1 MPKPA
6 SREPGRALA
15 ALLLSIA
22 VAGAGL
28 AEGPAIELARKEHD
42 PYGFPRP
49 GPSQEGVPLRTS
61 LYFEL
66 AVRGAAQGDAV
77 DPDSVRVSLR
87 PEGGAPEALL
97 EPGRKFAAGSSGRF
111 FERGDAGGPRSL
123 GVWIDRSEPLRPL
136 TRYRVEVSAASR
148 RGVRTSEA
156 CGWEFRTEGPPETT
170 EVRFALDLGKPPV
183 RWRGGFFRGFCK
195 ASFATSAS
203 NGIPTYELMDR
214 VRSRHP
220 EAWSIQR
227 DFWMTG
233 TEHRPAFPSQNL
245 PNVVRELE
253 TRRIAAIDRLPGRTA
268 LRVEDFF
275 GHRQY
280 GIPSGRPP
288 GGDYRPGDVVL
299 VADGIEDARTRVLEV
314 DDAGGIVFVED
325 FPDPPG
331 GWRTAYEGPLP
342 KKEDPAAPGL
352 FPPGGC
358 YLRKFDPPGTPRYY
372 FGRLD
377 REFDIAWRRFRRRL
391 VPNFCDAPGDLA
403 VDGKAWTR
411 PKDYVAYHDA
421 VRSIAGHLIERYGEA
436 CLEFYWSVFNEPD
449 LVGFFWRSDWEEA
462 QRFYDVTADAILRA
476 FEDAGY
482 DSDRVLVGGFE
493 LGAIFG
499 TNLRL
504 EEFLEHCSPR
514 VSGRKSLRENA
525 AFAERRLDGRR
536 SRRVERLCAAHG
548 GRGSPCDFVSVH
560 AYNRSER
567 MAAKLVRAKRMALE
581 IDPEAYAEL
590 RIHSH
595 ESCPDW
601 NPPPDPAA
609 ADSYL
614 GNGYF
619 PTWCADVSR
628 RLLAQAA
635 LDPRYAAGET
645 LITFWP
651 WPNSNFE
658 GANAATRTIQ
668 VDDDG
673 DGRADRTV
681 TVAMPILHFLGF
693 LGGMG
698 GEFWPLEETAVG
710 RHVVSGFAGRAGSA
724 LAVLVYAH
732 DALDPESR
740 SGRAFEVRVAAS
752 GFPGGHAEAT
762 EYAFDRKRNTY
773 FELGRRLREECLGAA
788 RAISPF
794 RPPCAYPAAVVREVE
809 RLSELTPTRVFAVE
823 GPAFEICAHL
833 EANAA
838 SVVLIEPEREEGGA
852 APSPSEGGRRP
863 RRARP

>member
-1 MPKPA
+1 METRRFLPA
-6 SREPGRALA
+6 AWLCLVGLGSGLGEEP
-15 ALLLSIA
+15 A
-22 VAGAGL
+22 V
-28 AEGPAIELARKEHD
+28 ELERKEHD

-49 GPSQEGVPLRTS
+49 GPSQEGVPLRSS

-66 AVRGAAQGDAV
+66 AVRGGAAGDAV
-77 DPDSVRVSLR
+77 DPDSVRVSVR
-87 PEGGAPEALL
+87 PEGGEPETLL

-111 FERGDAGGPRSL
+111 FERADGRGKRSL
-123 GVWIDRSEPLRPL
+123 GVWIDPGAPLRPL
-136 TRYRVEVSAASR
+136 TRYAVEASAASR
-148 RGVRTSEA
+148 KGARTREG
-156 CGWEFRTEGPPETT
+156 CGWEFRTEGPPETV
-170 EVRFALDLGKPPV
+170 EARFALDLGQPPV

-203 NGIPTYELMDR
+203 NMIPTYELMER
-214 VRSRHP
+214 VRSRWP

-233 TEHRPAFPSQNL
+233 TEHRPTFLSQNL
-245 PNVVRELE
+245 PNIVRELE

-280 GIPSGRPP
+280 KIPSGRPP
-288 GGDYRPGDVVL
+288 SEDYRPGDAVL
-299 VADGIEDARTRVLEV
+299 VADGLSDARTRVVEV
-314 DDAGGIVFVED
+314 DDRARTVFVED

-331 GWRTAYEGPLP
+331 GWRIAYEGPLP
-342 KKEDPAAPGL
+342 EREDPAAPGL
-352 FPPGGC
+352 FPPGGL
-358 YLRKFDPPGTPRYY
+358 YLRKLDPPGTPRYY

-377 REFDIAWRRFRRRL
+377 REFDIAWSRFRRRL

-403 VDGKAWTR
+403 ADGRAWTR
-411 PKDYVAYHDA
+411 PKDAVEYHDA
-421 VRSIAGHLIERYGEA
+421 VRAISGHLIERYGEA

-462 QRFYDVTADAILRA
+462 QRFYDVTVDAVLRA

-514 VSGRKSLRENA
+514 ASGRKSLRENA
-525 AFAERRLDGRR
+525 AFADRRLDGRR

-548 GRGSPCDFVSVH
+548 GRGSPCDFVSIH
-560 AYNRSER
+560 AYNRAER
-567 MAAKLVRAKRMALE
+567 MAAKLIRAKRLALE
-581 IDPEAYAEL
+581 IDPETYAAL

-635 LDPRYAAGET
+635 LDPRYAAGEE

-651 WPNSNFE
+651 WPNTNFE
-658 GANAATRTIQ
+658 GANAATRTIHA
-668 VDDDG
+668 DGDG

-698 GEFWPLEETAVG
+698 GEFWPLEERVFG
-710 RHVVSGFAGRAGSA
+710 RHTVSGFAGRAGGA
-724 LAVLVYAH
+724 LAILVYSH
-732 DALDPESR
+732 DPLDPESR
-740 SGRAFEVRVAAS
+740 SGRSFDVRVAAS
-752 GFPGGHAEAT
+752 RFPEGRAKAV
-762 EYAFDRKRNTY
+762 EYAFDRDRNSY
-773 FELGRRLREECLGAA
+773 FELGRRLREQCLGAA
-788 RAISPF
+788 ATGAPF
-794 RPPCAYPAAVVREVE
+794 RPPCSYPAAVVREVE
-809 RLSELTPTRVFAVE
+809 RLSELAPTRAFAVD
-823 GPAFEICAHL
+823 GPAFEIRARL
-833 EANAA
+833 GANAA
-838 SVVLIEPEREEGGA
+838 SVVLIEPPAGEGPA
-852 APSPSEGGRRP
+852 APPPPPGG
-863 RRARP
+863 